1 MASYPRV
8 SVDHYTRRLKRKG
21 TLCPFLANMRFL
33 NIRVAL
39 DFKSTPLKT
48 FLKNLD
54 LPQSY
59 DCFRNTKSVGMSFYW
74 LFGTFHV
81 FAAGALSPSSFEP
94 SSSNSSFS
102 SSLTGRSQR
111 TLVSA
116 NALGH
121 FLRKPELKKTHVDD

>member
-1 MASYPRV
+1 
-8 SVDHYTRRLKRKG
+8 
-21 TLCPFLANMRFL
+21 MRFL

-39 DFKSTPLKT
+39 DFKTTPLKT

-59 DCFRNTKSVGMSFYW
+59 DCFRNTKKGVLCTAKLKHPLHQVGMSFYW

-94 SSSNSSFS
+94 SIFFEFFFFFFFD
-102 SSLTGRSQR
+102 R
-111 TLVSA
+111 TLAA
-116 NALGH
+116 NASLCQ
-121 FLRKPELKKTHVDD
+121 LQCTAALSPLKPELK